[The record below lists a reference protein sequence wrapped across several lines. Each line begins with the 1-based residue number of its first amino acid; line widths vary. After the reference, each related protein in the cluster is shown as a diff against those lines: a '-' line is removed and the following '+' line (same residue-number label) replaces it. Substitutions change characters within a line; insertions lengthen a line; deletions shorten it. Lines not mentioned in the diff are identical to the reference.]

1 MAGIEIDAPG
11 TTELFIGNEAIA
23 GGRWKQE

>member
-11 TTELFIGNEAIA
+11 TSQLFIGNEAIA
-23 GGRWKQE
+23 RGAL